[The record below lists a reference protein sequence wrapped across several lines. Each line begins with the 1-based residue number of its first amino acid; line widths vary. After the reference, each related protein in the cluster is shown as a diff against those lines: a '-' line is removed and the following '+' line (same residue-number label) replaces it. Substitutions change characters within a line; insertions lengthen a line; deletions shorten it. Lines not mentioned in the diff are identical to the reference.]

1 MTQMHVSIILT
12 IKNESVH
19 IKNCLDSIIHQSYE
33 DFEIIVVDDYSTDN
47 TLEIVNSFKD
57 KRIKPYSALEK
68 GLGHARLGNYA
79 LKKAS
84 GKYIFFTDGDCV
96 PHYNWITEG
105 LKIFENDDCVG
116 VEGKTF
122 YETKRSVTVRDYYT
136 QRVVP
141 GGFMTCNV
149 AYLRDS
155 IIDAGCFDPK
165 FKYCYEDRD
174 LGLRIKKLGKVYF
187 ESNMLVFH
195 QMKKVNTISLF
206 RRAKRAGD
214 MVYFDAK
221 NGRSSS
227 EYINKNIFY
236 PSHLLIILFPPLIF
250 LGARNESIYDLFIC
264 FMKYFSFIFE
274 RIFIW
279 AFAVKYKKFIV

>member
-1 MTQMHVSIILT
+1 MHVSVILT

-47 TLEIVNSFKD
+47 TLEILNSFND
-57 KRIKPYSALEK
+57 KRIKLYSALEK
-68 GLGHARLGNYA
+68 GLGHANLRNYA

-96 PHYNWITEG
+96 PHYNWIAEG
-105 LKIFENDDCVG
+105 LKIFENVDCVG

-122 YETKRSVTVRDYYT
+122 YETKESLTVTDYYT
-136 QRVVP
+136 QRLVP

-149 AYLRDS
+149 AYLKDS
-155 IIDAGCFDPK
+155 IIDAGYFDPT
-165 FKYCYEDRD
+165 FRYVYEDRD
-174 LGLRIKKLGKVYF
+174 LGMRIKKLGKIYF

-195 QMKKVNTISLF
+195 QMKKVNIKSLF
-206 RRAKRAGD
+206 RRSRRAGD

-221 NGRSSS
+221 HGRSSS
-227 EYINKNIFY
+227 EYIKKNVLY
-236 PSHLLIILFPPLIF
+236 PGHLLSIFFPPLIF

-274 RIFIW
+274 RLFIW
-279 AFAVKYKKFIV
+279 AFAIKFKKFIV